1 MVDFEGLERA
11 DVAAALVTGPTHR
24 LTRRTPRFGDL
35 IPFWRPGQEAGVA
48 LAGPDLRPLLRALD
62 LAGSDRSTPLIAVPQ
77 PPSSGGPPE
86 QVLCAVS
93 CTPVGPPES
102 DAAGSVLLLA
112 APVQSESSGA
122 AARQHVTVDRAD
134 DLARYEALLS
144 AVPQVVWRMPADQSE
159 TFTLVGRLGETGG
172 GLWNPTGPGFSW
184 MDAVHPKDH
193 EAFAAQWAATAR
205 GDAVLDAVVRI
216 RQDGDPVR
224 YRHMRIVTVPLLR
237 DGEVTEWI
245 GTVADAE
252 DQWKVRTRDRLMER
266 VSAVSS
272 TDNLPR
278 VFATTAAAVVPDL
291 TDALAIFQ
299 LRYPDE
305 ADAGTGALYATRV
318 RTALA
323 DGVAPLEPIGKD
335 FVLGGLSRETID
347 RRRTQMIT
355 FPPGR
360 PPEGLVSGASAA
372 WMDRARATSIAL
384 IPIVIDGRT
393 AALAAASSCLGNP
406 PPAEIELGL
415 LEEVLRSVEEPL
427 RRTLELQSIR
437 NTALVLQR
445 SFLITPPQIR
455 GGELAAVYHPA
466 STTAEIGGDW
476 YDATLLPD
484 GALAL
489 SIGDVAGHDLQ
500 AATEMTKTS
509 SMLRAL
515 AYTAGTDSPA
525 RTLSRLDQVTHG
537 VSTAALVTA
546 MHAVLRPTSGHR
558 WQVTLSNAGHPPPLL
573 IPATGHPRHLTE
585 QAAPDLPLCVSP
597 GAERH
602 EGRIDLHDG
611 DILLLY
617 TDGLVETRGTDISE
631 SMEQLA
637 HRAAA
642 LRSPDRSL
650 ADLLQ
655 DLLPPTGEA
664 IDDIA
669 AIAFR
674 ANRNVT
680 VDDRT

>member
-1 MVDFEGLERA
+1 MVDFEGLEQA
-11 DVAAALVTGPTHR
+11 AVAAALVTGPTHR
-24 LTRRTPRFGDL
+24 LTRCTPRFRDL
-35 IPFWRPGQEAGVA
+35 ISVWRPGQEAGIA
-48 LAGPDLRPLLRALD
+48 LAGPELRPLLRALD
-62 LAGSDRSTPLIAVPQ
+62 LPGSDRPTPLITVPQ
-77 PPSSGGPPE
+77 PPWPGGRPE

-93 CTPVGPPES
+93 CTPVDPSEG
-102 DAAGSVLLLA
+102 DADGSVLLLVT
-112 APVQSESSGA
+112 PVQSESSGP
-122 AARQHVTVDRAD
+122 AARQHVTADRAE

-144 AVPQVVWRMPADQSE
+144 AVPQVVWRMTADQGE

-193 EAFAAQWAATAR
+193 EVFAAQWAATAR
-205 GDAVLDAVVRI
+205 GDALLDAVVRI
-216 RQDGDPVR
+216 RQDGEPVR
-224 YRHMRIVTVPLLR
+224 YRYMRIVTVPVLR
-237 DGEVTEWI
+237 DGAVAEWI

-252 DQWKVRTRDRLMER
+252 DQWKVRTRDRLLER

-272 TDNLPR
+272 SDNLSR

-299 LRYPDE
+299 LRYPD
-305 ADAGTGALYATRV
+305 DAGTGVLYASRV

-323 DGVAPLEPIGKD
+323 KRVALLGPISED
-335 FVLGGLSRETID
+335 FALGALSRETIY
-347 RRRTQMIT
+347 RRKTQMIT

-360 PPEGLVSGASAA
+360 PPEGLVSDASAA
-372 WMDRARATSIAL
+372 WMARAQATSLAL

-406 PPAEIELGL
+406 PPAQIELGL

-427 RRTLELQSIR
+427 RRTLELQSLR
-437 NTALVLQR
+437 NTALTLQR
-445 SFLITPPQIR
+445 SFLVTPPQIR

-515 AYTAGTDSPA
+515 AYTAGTDGPA
-525 RTLSRLDQVTHG
+525 HTLSQLDHVTQG

-546 MHAVLRPTSGHR
+546 MHAVLRPTTGHR

-573 IPATGHPRHLTE
+573 IPTTGYPRHLTGA
-585 QAAPDLPLCVSP
+585 AAPDLPLCVTP
-597 GAERH
+597 GAARH
-602 EGRIDLHDG
+602 EGQFDLRDG
-611 DILLLY
+611 ETLLLY
-617 TDGLVETRGTDISE
+617 TDGLVERRGTDISE
-631 SMEQLA
+631 SMDQLA
-637 HRAAA
+637 HRVAA
-642 LRSPDRSL
+642 LRSSDHSL
-650 ADLLQ
+650 AALLQ
-655 DLLPPTGEA
+655 GLLPTAGEA
-664 IDDIA
+664 VDDIA
-669 AIAFR
+669 VIAFR
-674 ANRNVT
+674 A
-680 VDDRT
+680 DRTRHPMA

>member
-1 MVDFEGLERA
+1 
-11 DVAAALVTGPTHR
+11 
-24 LTRRTPRFGDL
+24 
-35 IPFWRPGQEAGVA
+35 
-48 LAGPDLRPLLRALD
+48 
-62 LAGSDRSTPLIAVPQ
+62 
-77 PPSSGGPPE
+77 
-86 QVLCAVS
+86 
-93 CTPVGPPES
+93 
-102 DAAGSVLLLA
+102 
-112 APVQSESSGA
+112 
-122 AARQHVTVDRAD
+122 
-134 DLARYEALLS
+134 
-144 AVPQVVWRMPADQSE
+144 
-159 TFTLVGRLGETGG
+159 
-172 GLWNPTGPGFSW
+172 

-193 EAFAAQWAATAR
+193 GTFAEQWEATAQ
-205 GDAVLDAVVRI
+205 GDALLDAVVRI
-216 RQDGDPVR
+216 RQEGDPVR
-224 YRHMRIVTVPLLR
+224 YRHMRIVTVPVLR
-237 DGEVTEWI
+237 DGAVAEWI

-252 DQWKVRTRDRLMER
+252 DQWRVRTRDRLLER

-272 TDNLPR
+272 AQSLPR
-278 VFATTAAAVVPDL
+278 VFASTAAAVVPDL

-323 DGVAPLEPIGKD
+323 DGVAPLGPISED
-335 FVLGGLSRETID
+335 FALGALSRETID
-347 RRRTQMIT
+347 RRQTRMIT
-355 FPPGR
+355 FPPGQ
-360 PPEGLVSGASAA
+360 PPEGFVSDASAA
-372 WMDRARATSIAL
+372 WMERARATSIAL

-445 SFLITPPQIR
+445 SFLITPPPIR
-455 GGELAAVYHPA
+455 GGEVAAVYHPA

-500 AATEMTKTS
+500 AATEMTKAS

-515 AYTAGTDSPA
+515 AYTAGTDGPA
-525 RTLSRLDQVTHG
+525 HTLSRLDQVTHG
-537 VSTAALVTA
+537 VSTAALITA
-546 MHAVLRPTSGHR
+546 MHAVLRPTTGHR

-573 IPATGHPRHLTE
+573 IPAAGHPRHLTG
-585 QAAPDLPLCVSP
+585 AATPDLPLCVTP
-597 GAERH
+597 GAARH
-602 EGRIDLHDG
+602 EGEFDLHDG

-617 TDGLVETRGTDISE
+617 TDGLVERRGTDISE
-631 SMEQLA
+631 GMDQLA

-642 LRSPDRSL
+642 LRSSDRSL
-650 ADLLQ
+650 SAFLK
-655 DLLPPTGEA
+655 DLLPPAGEA

-669 AIAFR
+669 VIAFR
-674 ANRNVT
+674 A
-680 VDDRT
+680 DRTRHPMA

>member
-1 MVDFEGLERA
+1 MVDFEGLEQA
-11 DVAAALVTGPTHR
+11 DLAAALVTGPTHR
-24 LTRRTPRFGDL
+24 LTRRTTRFRDL
-35 IPFWRPGQEAGVA
+35 IPFWRPGQEAGIA

-62 LAGSDRSTPLIAVPQ
+62 LAGSDRPAPLITVPQ
-77 PPSSGGPPE
+77 PPSPGGPPG

-93 CTPVGPPES
+93 CTAVDPAES
-102 DAAGSVLLLA
+102 DAHGSVLLLA
-112 APVQSESSGA
+112 TPVRSEPSGA
-122 AARQHVTVDRAD
+122 AARQHVTADRAE

-144 AVPQVVWRMPADQSE
+144 AVPQVVWRMTADQGE
-159 TFTLVGRLGETGG
+159 TYTLVGRLGETGG
-172 GLWNPTGPGFSW
+172 GLWNPAGPGFSW

-193 EAFAAQWAATAR
+193 NAFAEQWAATAR
-205 GDAVLDAVVRI
+205 GDALLDAVVRI
-216 RQDGDPVR
+216 RQEGDPVR
-224 YRHMRIVTVPLLR
+224 YRHMRIVTVPVLR
-237 DGEVTEWI
+237 DGAVAEWI

-252 DQWKVRTRDRLMER
+252 DQWRVRTRDRLLER

-305 ADAGTGALYATRV
+305 AAAGTGALYATRV

-323 DGVAPLEPIGKD
+323 KGVAPLGPIDDD
-335 FVLGGLSRETID
+335 FALGALSRETID

-360 PPEGLVSGASAA
+360 PPEGLVSDASAA
-372 WMDRARATSIAL
+372 WMERAQATSIAL

-427 RRTLELQSIR
+427 RRTLELRSLR
-437 NTALVLQR
+437 TTALTLQR

-455 GGELAAVYHPA
+455 GGELDAVYHPA

-476 YDATLLPD
+476 YDATVLPD

-500 AATEMTKTS
+500 AATEMTKAS

-515 AYTAGTDSPA
+515 AYTADTDGPA
-525 RTLSRLDQVTHG
+525 HTLSRLDQVTHG
-537 VSTAALVTA
+537 VSTAALITA
-546 MHAVLRPTSGHR
+546 MHAVLRPTTGHR

-573 IPATGHPRHLTE
+573 IPATGHPRHLNDT
-585 QAAPDLPLCVSP
+585 ATPDLPLCVTP
-597 GAERH
+597 GAARH
-602 EGRIDLHDG
+602 EGQFDLHDG

-617 TDGLVETRGTDISE
+617 TDGLVERRGTDISE
-631 SMEQLA
+631 SMDQLA
-637 HRAAA
+637 HRAAS

-650 ADLLQ
+650 SALLK
-655 DLLPPTGEA
+655 DLLPPAGEA

-669 AIAFR
+669 VIAFR
-674 ANRNVT
+674 A
-680 VDDRT
+680 DRTRHPMA

>member
-1 MVDFEGLERA
+1 MVDFEGLEQA

-24 LTRRTPRFGDL
+24 LTRHTTRFRTL
-35 IPFWRPGQEAGVA
+35 IPFWRPGQEAGIA

-62 LAGSDRSTPLIAVPQ
+62 LAGSDRPAPLITVPQ
-77 PPSSGGPPE
+77 PSPCGPPE

-93 CTPVGPPES
+93 CTAVDPAEG
-102 DAAGSVLLLA
+102 DAARSVLLLA
-112 APVQSESSGA
+112 IPVRSEASGA
-122 AARQHVTVDRAD
+122 AARQHVTADRVE

-144 AVPQVVWRMPADQSE
+144 AVPQVVWRMTAQGE

-172 GLWNPTGPGFSW
+172 GLWNPAGPGFSW

-193 EAFAAQWAATAR
+193 DAFAAQWAATAR
-205 GDAVLDAVVRI
+205 GDALLDAVVRI
-216 RQDGDPVR
+216 RQEGEPAR
-224 YRHMRIVTVPLLR
+224 YRHMRIVTVPVLR
-237 DGEVTEWI
+237 DGAVAEWI

-252 DQWKVRTRDRLMER
+252 DQWRVRTRDRLLER

-272 TDNLPR
+272 THNLPR

-323 DGVAPLEPIGKD
+323 DGVAPLGPIDDD
-335 FVLGGLSRETID
+335 FALGALSRETID
-347 RRRTQMIT
+347 SRRTQMIT
-355 FPPGR
+355 FPPGQ
-360 PPEGLVSGASAA
+360 PPEGLVSDASAA
-372 WMDRARATSIAL
+372 WMARAQATSIAL

-415 LEEVLRSVEEPL
+415 LEEILRSVEEPL

-437 NTALVLQR
+437 KTALVLQR
-445 SFLITPPQIR
+445 SFLITPPRIR

-476 YDATLLPD
+476 YDAIRLPD

-500 AATEMTKTS
+500 AATEMTKAS

-515 AYTAGTDSPA
+515 AYTADTDGPA

-537 VSTAALVTA
+537 VSTAALITA
-546 MHAVLRPTSGHR
+546 MHAVLRPTTGHR

-573 IPATGHPRHLTE
+573 IPATGHPQHLND
-585 QAAPDLPLCVSP
+585 AATPDLPLCVTPS
-597 GAERH
+597 AVRH
-602 EGRIDLHDG
+602 EGQFDLHDG
-611 DILLLY
+611 DTLLLY
-617 TDGLVETRGTDISE
+617 TDGLVERRGTDISE
-631 SMEQLA
+631 SMAQLA

-642 LRSPDRSL
+642 LRSSDRSL
-650 ADLLQ
+650 SALLK

-669 AIAFR
+669 VIAFR
-674 ANRNVT
+674 A
-680 VDDRT
+680 DRTRYPMA